1 MEEQIK
7 QNLMR
12 HAYNGTACLD
22 PRCKLF
28 LLIAVGIISFLL
40 TGGLSGF
47 LLILSVGVVLAFG
60 SARGSAFKGI
70 LGFIMVSLLNTLL
83 RYVRVPFLSILM
95 GVFGVTVLKMI
106 PIFLLA
112 SWVLRTTPMDDLI
125 VALQRLKLPQSV
137 IVPLIVVFRYIPT
150 LKIEYRTIRGTMEI
164 RGICD
169 TRWHRLLHPIKTV
182 EYILIPLLMRCLK
195 VTDELTAS
203 GATRGIENT
212 GKRYALHLVHFGTA
226 EWLCSLAGISVLL
239 LLLCLDQTGIGQ
251 LSLWRVM
258 L

>member
-7 QNLMR
+7 QNLIKQR
-12 HAYNGTACLD
+12 YNGTARLD

-47 LLILSVGVVLAFG
+47 LLTLSVGGVLTFG
-60 SARGSAFKGI
+60 SAGGSAFKGI
-70 LGFIMVSLLNTLL
+70 LGFMLVSLLNMLL

-125 VALQRLKLPQSV
+125 VALQRLKMPQSV

-169 TRWHRLLHPIKTV
+169 TH
-182 EYILIPLLMRCLK
+182 
-195 VTDELTAS
+195 
-203 GATRGIENT
+203 
-212 GKRYALHLVHFGTA
+212 
-226 EWLCSLAGISVLL
+226 
-239 LLLCLDQTGIGQ
+239 
-251 LSLWRVM
+251 
-258 L
+258 